1 MTVVRDSTMARVGLL
16 LHVCLALIG
25 CKAGVSSANVPP
37 TGEVWFGASFDTTT
51 FAITGRT
58 SSVKVGAPFA
68 AVANI
73 GKTVDGSAMN
83 MRIYLDGTLLTTT
96 GLSWTG
102 SGDVWGWSPNPAY
115 AAGSWRYELTDVGG
129 NVLATGQIEAT
140 D

>member
-1 MTVVRDSTMARVGLL
+1 MAGLCAILVVTALL
-16 LHVCLALIG
+16 LVA
-25 CKAGVSSANVPP
+25 CKGGVSSANVPP
-37 TGEVWFGASFDTTT
+37 TGEVWFGQSFDTST

-58 SSVKVGAPFA
+58 STVKVGAPFA

-83 MRIYLDGTLLTTT
+83 MRIYLDGTLIATT

-129 NVLATGQIEAT
+129 NVLAGGQVEAT
-140 D
+140 E